1 MTTRWLVGVRPRGSL
16 SCDGDVGFWCHGI
29 LSFLSENPKIE
40 IPNFLFSF
48 WNGGGM
54 AASSSPALRHLSA
67 TNRSHSSL
75 FFDAPHNPVMVILVA
90 FLFLLLLVRHHWF
103 SSPLVTPTCLQ
114 HFKGDVIIL
123 LLILANG
130 IHMINLLPPP
140 LGEGL
145 SYEALSKDLRPS
157 LDWCPEKGWSVPIP
171 VGDECRQPCA
181 RIIIPANSDVTDEVG
196 RHTVRMHSSSSLNL
210 KDYPNRSIARS
221 KQSNS
226 ARNGMEINESDNVSS
241 LHMDSSVENLEI
253 ASISRIYNE
262 DPAKKSSDRSLYLN
276 SMSSNTIE
284 AAIMDLEELVNRIK
298 WLRDVLNLRVSPLS
312 DTKQSWEFSKH
323 HPSCK

>member
-1 MTTRWLVGVRPRGSL
+1 
-16 SCDGDVGFWCHGI
+16 
-29 LSFLSENPKIE
+29 
-40 IPNFLFSF
+40 
-48 WNGGGM
+48 
-54 AASSSPALRHLSA
+54 
-67 TNRSHSSL
+67 
-75 FFDAPHNPVMVILVA
+75 
-90 FLFLLLLVRHHWF
+90 
-103 SSPLVTPTCLQ
+103 
-114 HFKGDVIIL
+114 
-123 LLILANG
+123 
-130 IHMINLLPPP
+130 
-140 LGEGL
+140 
-145 SYEALSKDLRPS
+145 
-157 LDWCPEKGWSVPIP
+157 
-171 VGDECRQPCA
+171 
-181 RIIIPANSDVTDEVG
+181 
-196 RHTVRMHSSSSLNL
+196 MHSSSSLNL
-210 KDYPNRSIARS
+210 KDYPDRSIGRR

-241 LHMDSSVENLEI
+241 LHMDSSVENMEI